1 MQTLESS
8 DQLHELFIQESSPLL
23 ANAATK
29 LSTTDEY
36 SEKELSQQL
45 RTTDVVVTLFDC
57 MQCYVKIQ
65 RCEMEDY
72 ISDSNGQ
79 TNLDRAIQEHREEQ
93 EIASTIQINQSAFD
107 FHVHE
112 KKINI
117 ILFYIN

>member
-1 MQTLESS
+1 MSELSPLVKDSVDDCMQTLESS

-45 RTTDVVVTLFDC
+45 RTTDVAGTLFDC

-65 RCEMEDY
+65 QCKIEDY
-72 ISDSNGQ
+72 ICDSNGQ
-79 TNLDRAIQEHREEQ
+79 TNLDRAI
-93 EIASTIQINQSAFD
+93 
-107 FHVHE
+107 
-112 KKINI
+112 
-117 ILFYIN
+117 